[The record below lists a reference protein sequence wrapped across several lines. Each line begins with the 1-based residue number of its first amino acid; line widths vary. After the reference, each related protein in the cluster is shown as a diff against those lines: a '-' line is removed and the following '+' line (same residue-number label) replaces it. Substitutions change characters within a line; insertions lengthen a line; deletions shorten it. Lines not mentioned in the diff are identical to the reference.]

1 MFVITADQVGSRL
14 GTDLVAAAID
24 AINTGPTRPILAA
37 DRTVGDEFQVLV
49 ANGTDALGVVLQL
62 ARSGHWSIGCGVG
75 EVGTPL
81 PRGIREASGPAF
93 IAARSAVE
101 RAKKRPTRFAIEQ
114 EPSTREAADAEAL
127 LDLLL
132 IVRSRRSPEGWELYD
147 LLELGLSQADAAARL
162 DITPQAVSLRAKAAE
177 LRADA
182 AAREPLA
189 RILDGL
195 E

>member
-1 MFVITADQVGSRL
+1 MFVITADQVGSRS
-14 GTDLVAAAID
+14 GTDLVAAAIG
-24 AINTGPTRPILAA
+24 AINTGPTRPLLAA
-37 DRTVGDEFQVLV
+37 DRTVGDELQVLV
-49 ANGTDALGVVLQL
+49 ANGSDALGVVLQL

-81 PRGIREASGPAF
+81 PRDIREASGPAF

-101 RAKKRPTRFAIEQ
+101 RAKKRPTRFALAT
-114 EPSTREAADAEAL
+114 EPSTREAVDAEAL

-132 IVRSRRSPEGWELYD
+132 VVRSRRSAEGWELYD
-147 LLELGLSQADAAARL
+147 LLEEGLSQADAATRL

>member
-101 RAKKRPTRFAIEQ
+101 RAKKRPTRFALEQ
-114 EPSTREAADAEAL
+114 EPSTRAAADAEAL

-132 IVRSRRSPEGWELYD
+132 VVRSRRSPEGWELYD

>member
-1 MFVITADQVGSRL
+1 MFVITADQVDSRS
-14 GTDLVAAAID
+14 GTDLVAGAID
-24 AINTGPTRPILAA
+24 AINSGPTRPVLAA
-37 DRTVGDEFQVLV
+37 DRTVGDELQVLL
-49 ANGTDALGVVLQL
+49 ANGTDALGVILQL
-62 ARSGHWSIGCGVG
+62 ARTGHWSIGCGVG

-81 PRGIREASGPAF
+81 PRDIREASGPAF

-101 RAKKRPTRFAIEQ
+101 RAKKRPTRFAVEQ
-114 EPSTREAADAEAL
+114 EPPTREAADAEAL

-132 IVRSRRSPEGWELYD
+132 VVRSRRSPEGWELYD
-147 LLELGLSQADAAARL
+147 LLEVGFSQADAATRL
-162 DITPQAVSLRAKAAE
+162 DITPQAVSLRARAAE